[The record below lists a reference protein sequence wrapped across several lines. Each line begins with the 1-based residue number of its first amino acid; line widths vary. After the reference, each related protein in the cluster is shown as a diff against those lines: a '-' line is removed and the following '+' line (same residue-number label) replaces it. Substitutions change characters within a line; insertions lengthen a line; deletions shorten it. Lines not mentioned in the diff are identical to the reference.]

1 MERMHHTVCERVLN
15 MKEQRRVNRMNKAF
29 ELILDRLEDFKHWE
43 NDNGYPIHTM
53 SETQRISKCK
63 EIVHQVE
70 KEYNNGWIPCSER
83 LPEEHETMFVKL
95 KGTDK
100 WDSAMPE
107 KISDD
112 VNVTVEFDDGTRK
125 TKTMHTIDGK
135 WKTDINIVKF
145 KVIAWQ
151 PLPETYQQK

>member
-1 MERMHHTVCERVLN
+1 
-15 MKEQRRVNRMNKAF
+15 MNKAF
-29 ELILDRLEDFKHWE
+29 EKILERLEEMRRKSCIPDIK
-43 NDNGYPIHTM
+43 GYCQT
-53 SETQRISKCK
+53 TISRA
-63 EIVHQVE
+63 EAIVQEVAE
-70 KEYNNGWIPCSER
+70 EYNNSWIPCSER
-83 LPEEHETMFVKL
+83 LPEEHETMFAKL

-112 VNVTVEFDDGTRK
+112 VNVIIEFEDGTRK

-135 WKTDINIVKF
+135 WKKDINIIKF

-151 PLPETYQQK
+151 PLPEPYKERD

>member
-1 MERMHHTVCERVLN
+1 
-15 MKEQRRVNRMNKAF
+15 MNKAF
-29 ELILDRLEDFKHWE
+29 EKILEKMEEKLRKSEERYHRYLDDSNLTCMFDRSDIEEKRVDTINEML
-43 NDNGYPIHTM
+43 
-53 SETQRISKCK
+53 
-63 EIVHQVE
+63 EIVQEVAE
-70 KEYNNGWIPCSER
+70 EYKDGWTPCSER
-83 LPEEHETMFVKL
+83 LPEEHETMFAKL

-112 VNVTVEFDDGTRK
+112 VNVTVEFEDGKRK

-151 PLPETYQQK
+151 PLPEPYQQKGE